1 MALRP
6 VDLSLP
12 LTLADA
18 VAIANRQALPFLG
31 PDGRARVARSR
42 AVVDAFLRE
51 HDVPRYGINTGFGA
65 LAEVVIPIEQVEALQ
80 VNLLRSHAVGVGAPL
95 PPETVRACVLL
106 RAAVLA
112 KGHSGVRPLL
122 VDALCALLEKDVL
135 PVLPCQGSVG
145 ASGDLA
151 PLAHLALVLIG
162 EGEAMY
168 QGERLSGGEALRR
181 AGLTPLTLGGKEG
194 LSLINGTQ
202 VMTAIG
208 LLAWSRA
215 QNLLATADV
224 VGAMTVEAQLGSVR
238 AFDPR
243 IVAVRPYPGAI
254 ETAHNLRALCADS
267 PLIAS
272 HAGPDCHKVQ
282 DPYSLRCM
290 PQVHGAV
297 REAITFLRRTLEIEV
312 NAVTDNPLIFPDDDG
327 DDMAS
332 TVILS
337 GGNFHG
343 QPVSHACDTARS
355 ALTSLASMAERRI
368 EQLVNPALSSGL
380 PAFLAQSSGLNSGF
394 MIAQVTAAALVSECK
409 GLSMPASVDSIPSSA
424 NREDHVSMGPIA
436 ARRLTD
442 VVEAA
447 ERVCAIELL
456 CAGQGLDL
464 RAPLGPGTGTRAAW
478 LRLRQDVAPLGNDRV
493 LYPDLEAA
501 THLVRSGAIRLAA
514 ETALGHALHYPTE
527 PRMTWWP
534 LPAPL
539 VLASTSKYRQAQ
551 LQRLGVVFT
560 AFAPPYDEAPVA
572 GLDARQLIAH
582 HAVQKAKAVRAA
594 HPDPTVWI
602 LAADQG
608 VVVDGDVLLGKPH
621 TAENAV
627 AQLLCLSGKTHELRT
642 QVVLDVPGQQFAET
656 SIARLRVRSLTR
668 AEAEAYVARDQP
680 LDCAGSYKIECAGP
694 WLFDAIDT
702 DDPTAI
708 EGLPLISVARLLR
721 QAQ

>member
-1 MALRP
+1 MTHYPL
-6 VDLSLP
+6 DLSEP
-12 LTLADA
+12 LTLAASVD
-18 VAIANRQALPFLG
+18 VAFGRALPHLG
-31 PDGRARVARSR
+31 APGRVRVARAR
-42 AVVDAFLRE
+42 AIVDAFLRE

-65 LAEVVIPIEQVEALQ
+65 LAEVVIPIDQVEALQ
-80 VNLLRSHAVGVGAPL
+80 VNLLRSHAVGVGTPL
-95 PPETVRACVLL
+95 DPEVVRAVVLL
-106 RAAVLA
+106 RATVLA
-112 KGHSGVRPLL
+112 KGHSGVRPEL
-122 VDALCALLEKDVL
+122 VDALCALLVHDVL

-162 EGEAMY
+162 EGEAMFH
-168 QGERLSGGEALRR
+168 GERLPGAEALKR
-181 AGLTPLTLGGKEG
+181 AGLAPIKLGGKEG

-215 QNLLATADV
+215 ANLIKTADI
-224 VGAMTVEAQLGSVR
+224 VGAMTLEAQLGSVR

-254 ETAHNLRALCADS
+254 ATAANLRALCRES

-297 REAITFLRRTLEIEV
+297 REAVAFLRTTLEIEI
-312 NAVTDNPLIFPDDDG
+312 NAVTDNPLIFPDESDDA
-327 DDMAS
+327 AS
-332 TVILS
+332 SVILS

-380 PAFLAQSSGLNSGF
+380 PAFLARSSGLNSGF

-464 RAPLGPGTGTRAAW
+464 RAPLGPGVGTRAAW
-478 LRLRQDVAPLGNDRV
+478 LRLRQDVAPLGDDRV
-493 LYPDLEAA
+493 LYPDLAAA
-501 THLVRSGAIRLAA
+501 TRLVRSGAIVAA
-514 ETALGHALHYPTE
+514 VEAALGHTLH
-527 PRMTWWP
+527 
-534 LPAPL
+534 
-539 VLASTSKYRQAQ
+539 
-551 LQRLGVVFT
+551 
-560 AFAPPYDEAPVA
+560 
-572 GLDARQLIAH
+572 
-582 HAVQKAKAVRAA
+582 
-594 HPDPTVWI
+594 
-602 LAADQG
+602 
-608 VVVDGDVLLGKPH
+608 
-621 TAENAV
+621 
-627 AQLLCLSGKTHELRT
+627 
-642 QVVLDVPGQQFAET
+642 
-656 SIARLRVRSLTR
+656 
-668 AEAEAYVARDQP
+668 
-680 LDCAGSYKIECAGP
+680 
-694 WLFDAIDT
+694 
-702 DDPTAI
+702 
-708 EGLPLISVARLLR
+708 
-721 QAQ
+721 

>member
-1 MALRP
+1 MLRA
-6 VDLSLP
+6 VDLSEP
-12 LTLADA
+12 LTLDA
-18 VAIANRQALPFLG
+18 ALAIAHGQALPELG
-31 PDGRARVARSR
+31 PTGRARVARAR

-95 PPETVRACVLL
+95 DPEVVRAVVLL

-112 KGHSGVRPLL
+112 KGHSGVRPQL
-122 VDALCALLEKDVL
+122 VDALCALLDRGVL

-162 EGEAMY
+162 EGEAMFT
-168 QGERLSGGEALRR
+168 GVRMSGAEAMQR
-181 AGLTPLTLGGKEG
+181 AGLQPIKLAGKEG

-208 LLAWSRA
+208 LLAWQRA
-215 QNLLATADV
+215 HNLLKTADI
-224 VGAMTVEAQLGSVR
+224 VGAMTLEAQLGTVR
-238 AFDPR
+238 AFDER

-254 ETAHNLRALCADS
+254 DTAANLRALSAES

-297 REAITFLRRTLEIEV
+297 RDAITFLRRTLEIEI
-312 NAVTDNPLIFPDDDG
+312 NAVTDNPLIFPDDS
-327 DDMAS
+327 DDSAS
-332 TVILS
+332 AVIIS

-355 ALTSLASMAERRI
+355 AVTALASMSERRI

-380 PAFLAQSSGLNSGF
+380 PAFLARSSGLNSGF

-409 GLSMPASVDSIPSSA
+409 GLSFPASVDSIPSSA

-456 CAGQGLDL
+456 CAGQGIDL
-464 RAPLGPGTGTRAAW
+464 RAPLLPGVGTRAAW
-478 LRLRQDVAPLGNDRV
+478 LRLRQDVAPLEDDRV

-501 THLVRSGAIRLAA
+501 TRLVRSGAIVAA
-514 ETALGHALHYPTE
+514 VEAALGHAL
-527 PRMTWWP
+527 
-534 LPAPL
+534 
-539 VLASTSKYRQAQ
+539 
-551 LQRLGVVFT
+551 
-560 AFAPPYDEAPVA
+560 
-572 GLDARQLIAH
+572 
-582 HAVQKAKAVRAA
+582 
-594 HPDPTVWI
+594 
-602 LAADQG
+602 
-608 VVVDGDVLLGKPH
+608 
-621 TAENAV
+621 N
-627 AQLLCLSGKTHELRT
+627 
-642 QVVLDVPGQQFAET
+642 
-656 SIARLRVRSLTR
+656 
-668 AEAEAYVARDQP
+668 
-680 LDCAGSYKIECAGP
+680 
-694 WLFDAIDT
+694 
-702 DDPTAI
+702 
-708 EGLPLISVARLLR
+708 
-721 QAQ
+721 